1 MLPATSH
8 SNKSVAPNSSANI
21 CQLTRLPAPQV
32 STVVYARA
40 TKQIKKAPAKAKS
53 QFKGAAKKVASK
65 AKGSVSQ
72 KPSGAQFWWVQ
83 DCSLSQ

>member
-1 MLPATSH
+1 MLLALQ
-8 SNKSVAPNSSANI
+8 I
-21 CQLTRLPAPQV
+21 

-65 AKGSVSQ
+65 AKGSVSN
-72 KPSGAQFWWVQ
+72 KPSGAQFWWVW
-83 DCSLSQ
+83 DRSFSHELNYCKHCAASLQGQR

>member
-1 MLPATSH
+1 MPALQ
-8 SNKSVAPNSSANI
+8 I
-21 CQLTRLPAPQV
+21 

-65 AKGSVSQ
+65 AKGSVSN
-72 KPSGAQFWWVQ
+72 KPSGAQFWWVLLH
-83 DCSLSQ
+83 SLSTVALIIVQR